1 MKKIITA
8 EAIRNMAHEGK
19 KQIEVN
25 FTQCLITPEA
35 RVIAAELGVA
45 ISEIVAS
52 DLASSPASA
61 ASNHCAL
68 NAKPSISAA
77 KNAEPSAEE
86 LAQIRA
92 AVLAQLPPGAAS
104 DELVDQLVRK
114 MLAEQRPNS
123 AAAGSQVSGADQD
136 NHCIANGIKR
146 IKGDRVQLSQFVGV
160 SDHQVGLADVITSA
174 DNSSMAAG
182 FMAWKECFFP
192 WTLNYDEVDIVLEGE
207 LHIRS
212 GGETVVAKAGDVVFI
227 PKGSAI
233 EFGTPSTVRF
243 FYVTYPADYLAQ

>member
-1 MKKIITA
+1 MKRIITA
-8 EAIRNMAHEGK
+8 ETIRQMAHEGK
-19 KQIEVN
+19 KQLEVN

-45 ISEIVAS
+45 LSEIVAS
-52 DLASSPASA
+52 DVANALKNTAVSA
-61 ASNHCAL
+61 DKTCAL
-68 NAKPSISAA
+68 KGKTAA
-77 KNAEPSAEE
+77 KQPSDTE
-86 LAQIRA
+86 LAHIRA
-92 AVLAQLPPGAAS
+92 AVLAQLPPGAATP
-104 DELVDQLVRK
+104 ELVDQLVRK
-114 MLAEQRPNS
+114 MLAEQCQAPASNATS
-123 AAAGSQVSGADQD
+123 DGGQNQD
-136 NHCIANGIKR
+136 VHTLASGIKR

-174 DNSSMAAG
+174 DKSSMAAG

-207 LHIRS
+207 LHIRN
-212 GGETVVAKAGDVVFI
+212 GGQTVVGKAGDVIFI
-227 PKGSAI
+227 PKGSDI

>member
-1 MKKIITA
+1 MKRIITA
-8 EAIRNMAHEGK
+8 ETIRQMAHEGK
-19 KQIEVN
+19 KQLEVN
-25 FTQCLITPEA
+25 FTECLITPEA

-45 ISEIVAS
+45 LSEIVAS
-52 DLASSPASA
+52 DLAKAPTADKT
-61 ASNHCAL
+61 CAL
-68 NAKPSISAA
+68 KDKTVGAQ
-77 KNAEPSAEE
+77 PSATE

-92 AVLAQLPPGAAS
+92 AVLAQLPPGAATP
-104 DELVDQLVRK
+104 ELVDQLVRK
-114 MLAEQRPNS
+114 MLAESRPEPAPS
-123 AAAGSQVSGADQD
+123 AADGGQNQEVHILAS
-136 NHCIANGIKR
+136 GIKR

-174 DNSSMAAG
+174 DKSSMAAG

-207 LHIRS
+207 LHIRN
-212 GGETVVAKAGDVVFI
+212 GGQTVVGKAGDVIFI
-227 PKGSAI
+227 PKGSSI